1 MQPRPRLA
9 FCLLLV
15 PAARTQGGDALHEEI
30 GHLAH
35 EEPIHRLV
43 AIVREINLRPDIDA
57 GAPRRVEPIAY
68 QVSPLRSAFDV
79 GWKHGG
85 AAVQGQKSSAA
96 LGRPAPLPERDVP
109 LGKNPHDPAFL
120 QPAQGPAQA
129 GPETIVRRRRI
140 LALLTLALVVVT
152 AITVAIATSGG
163 GSSKGSPAPVGT
175 TPQSATEAPTTPP
188 GTTTTSAT
196 RQPTT
201 PQTQPTRTST
211 SLKMTLPAGGTL
223 SIGDSGPSVVTLQKV
238 LAALKLKV
246 GSPDGKFGSRTQA
259 TVIAFQ
265 TAHALSPDGIVGAAT
280 AQKLNEALASAGAR
294 D

>member
-1 MQPRPRLA
+1 MGGGKRLIAAKGRVSDRGEGPQPEQPRSRVDDWLAEQGDLDWFDDPRHGE
-9 FCLLLV
+9 
-15 PAARTQGGDALHEEI
+15 AAAAGRSQTE
-30 GHLAH
+30 
-35 EEPIHRLV
+35 
-43 AIVREINLRPDIDA
+43 RPDSGYWSDN
-57 GAPRRVEPIAY
+57 R
-68 QVSPLRSAFDV
+68 
-79 GWKHGG
+79 
-85 AAVQGQKSSAA
+85 
-96 LGRPAPLPERDVP
+96 LGRRAHV
-109 LGKNPHDPAFL
+109 H
-120 QPAQGPAQA
+120 QQGPAQA